1 MTDSTLPRPAEVPE
15 YITDATLKEVVIQFM
30 SGARINDLAYLIHM
44 EVAEFRRM
52 MITQRWQDLMVAV
65 KDSIVASR
73 LGSVHN
79 IEQQLLNRI
88 DDMLENGVDSVTAL
102 GEHYTRK
109 LSPKEVSSLLTT
121 MQGHMKNAEKLMAAR
136 PSRTLLDPA
145 ARIAELERFANSVPI
160 DVEATPA
167 AKDLN

>member
-1 MTDSTLPRPAEVPE
+1 
-15 YITDATLKEVVIQFM
+15 
-30 SGARINDLAYLIHM
+30 
-44 EVAEFRRM
+44 
-52 MITQRWQDLMVAV
+52 
-65 KDSIVASR
+65 
-73 LGSVHN
+73 
-79 IEQQLLNRI
+79 
-88 DDMLENGVDSVTAL
+88 MLENGVDAMSPE

-109 LSPKEVSSLLTT
+109 LSPKECSSLLTT

-160 DVEATPA
+160 DVEASPA